1 MLQLNAFTLAIFVV
15 YYSMIRNDNKGEK
28 DMSLVAEIV
37 VVQGNTNLDVDGW
50 KVCSFWDTDSDGM
63 EFMNYEVAY
72 WRAGSLDWSSLN
84 GCLNYF
90 TCVDRALDFYE
101 GATGTIVGAA

>member
-1 MLQLNAFTLAIFVV
+1 MLQLKPWYSQGFVV
-15 YYSMIRNDNKGEK
+15 YYSMIRNDNKGDN
-28 DMSLVAEIV
+28 DMSLTAEIV
-37 VVQGNTNLDVDGW
+37 VEQGNTNLDADGW

-63 EFMNYEVAY
+63 EFVNYEVAY
-72 WRAGSLDWSSLN
+72 WRGGSIDWGSLN

-90 TCVDRALDFYE
+90 TCIDRALDFYE